1 MEFDAGLHQLEFRR
15 FARADTGADQFDEI
29 FDRFEIVLCKLCVL
43 LREEQLIKR
52 PFDFGRNRHVSFF
65 YAGKSARNP
74 GVGRTLPRY
83 PFPHPLQRL
92 LYCNGP
98 FGDGNTGSR
107 ITNRPATGRTAERGI
122 QIGAGRN
129 PLALA
134 LRKNRLGT
142 VHHRIVLKRKLY
154 DVT

>member
-1 MEFDAGLHQLEFRR
+1 MPQERLQPRR
-15 FARADTGADQFDEI
+15 
-29 FDRFEIVLCKLCVL
+29 
-43 LREEQLIKR
+43 R
-52 PFDFGRNRHVSFF
+52 PHVAALSV
-65 YAGKSARNP
+65 S
-74 GVGRTLPRY
+74 
-83 PFPHPLQRL
+83 HPLQRL

-129 PLALA
+129 SLALA